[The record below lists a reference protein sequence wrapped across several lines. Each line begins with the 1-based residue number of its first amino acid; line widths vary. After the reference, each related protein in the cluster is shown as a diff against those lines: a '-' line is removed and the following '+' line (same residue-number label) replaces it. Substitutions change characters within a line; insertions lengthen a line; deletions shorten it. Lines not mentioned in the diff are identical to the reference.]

1 MLYIITYY
9 NLVYIYAVTLFF
21 KIKKYGWGFQT
32 FSSKGKKL
40 LILIWIW
47 KLKSFFFKG
56 IVLNIVKKKH
66 LKKLYYCFYN

>member
-47 KLKSFFFKG
+47 KLKSQINK
-56 IVLNIVKKKH
+56 
-66 LKKLYYCFYN
+66 